1 VHTRAVANCFGTPAI
16 GQEQVI
22 RSGNTEIIFKT
33 ADSADL
39 PMDRYKAFD
48 EFANDHPELIN
59 ALSRNPKLASSPKY
73 LEKHAELTTF
83 FDQHP
88 DIKADFLMNPGN
100 YIATSR

>member
-1 VHTRAVANCFGTPAI
+1 VANCFGTPAI

-59 ALSRNPKLASSPKY
+59 ALSGLSDEPGQLYRDIQITILFLSRRVG
-73 LEKHAELTTF
+73 F
-83 FDQHP
+83 F
-88 DIKADFLMNPGN
+88 
-100 YIATSR
+100 S